1 MGMPQ
6 LFTVVTPQ
14 EAWLKLEPY
23 LLPLGRVET
32 VPTRDAPGR
41 VLAEDIV
48 APSDLPSFARSAM
61 DGYAV
66 RAEDTYG
73 ASEGLPAYLRV
84 AGEIAMGSPADI
96 TLSPGEAALIHTG
109 GMLAGNADA
118 VVMVENT
125 RQVDSSTI
133 EVVRPV
139 AKGENVLQ
147 IGEDMAKGEA
157 LLRNGSLL
165 RPQDIGGLLALGIT
179 EIPVFQRVKVALIS
193 TGDELVPPEEEPK
206 AGQIRNTNAYTLA
219 SLALRAGA
227 IPIRLGIVR
236 DNHEALK
243 ESAERGM
250 READIVVISA
260 GSSVSTRDI
269 TAEVINSLGRPGI
282 LVHGVS
288 LKPGKPTIM
297 ASVDGKPF
305 FGLPGNPGSAMVT
318 FELFVAPCIYRL
330 GGHRE
335 LPQRYQTKAKLTR
348 NIPSAPGREDYVPV
362 KLEERDGELYAEPV
376 FGKSNLL
383 FPLIKANGI
392 AQVPLDRGGLS
403 AGETVLVSML

>member
-6 LFTVVTPQ
+6 LFTVLTPQ
-14 EAWLKLEPY
+14 EAWLKFEPY
-23 LLPLGRVET
+23 LSPLGRVET

-48 APSDLPSFARSAM
+48 APSDLPSFPRSAM

-84 AGEIAMGSPADI
+84 VGEIAMGSSADI

-125 RQVDSSTI
+125 RGVDASTI

-157 LLRNGSLL
+157 LLPRGSLL

-206 AGQIRNTNAYTLA
+206 PGQIRGINAYTLA

-227 IPIRLGIVR
+227 IPIRLGIVE
-236 DNHEALK
+236 DNREALK
-243 ESAERGM
+243 EAAERGM

-269 TAEVINSLGRPGI
+269 TADVINSLGQPGI

-335 LPQRYQTKAKLTR
+335 LPQRYQMKAKLTR

-383 FPLIKANGI
+383 FPLIKADGI

-403 AGETVLVSML
+403 AGETVLVSIF